1 MSTSSSWIKR
11 GELEAQAAAIRRY
24 FDAESDEY
32 ARSRAEEFSFIA
44 QKRIA
49 LAFLPPRMAR
59 VLDIGCGPAVLADD
73 LLARAD
79 EYCGI
84 DLSPEMIARANAR
97 MEGHPQRARCSLSVG
112 EAQALGFADAS
123 CDALVALG
131 LLEYLPSYEGALRE
145 MWRVLRPGGVVV
157 LAVPNRRSAY
167 RSCRRVADRARNALK
182 RLLRQAPRASERFR
196 WNPCVPA
203 RLDEELR
210 AAGFEKTAG
219 RYCNFILYP
228 LHDLHAGASLALNRA
243 LSRLGQ
249 PPLASRLG
257 AQYVVAAR
265 KP

>member
-1 MSTSSSWIKR
+1 MSTSSSWIKPR
-11 GELEAQAAAIRRY
+11 EPGAQAAAIRRY

-32 ARSRAEEFSFIA
+32 AQRRAEEFSFIA

-49 LAFLPPRMAR
+49 LALLPPRMAR
-59 VLDIGCGPAVLADD
+59 VLDIGCGPAVLAED

-84 DLSPEMIARANAR
+84 DLSPEMIARASAH
-97 MEGHPQRARCSLSVG
+97 MASHPQRERCSLSVG

-123 CDALVALG
+123 CDAIVALG

-145 MWRVLRPGGVVV
+145 MWRVLRSGGVAV

-167 RSCRRVADRARNALK
+167 RTCRRFADRARNGLK
-182 RLLRQAPRASERFR
+182 RLLGRPPRASERFHC
-196 WNPCVPA
+196 NPCVPA
-203 RLDEELR
+203 RLDDELR
-210 AAGFEKTAG
+210 AVGFEKAAG

-228 LHDLHAGASLALNRA
+228 LHDLHARASLALNRA
-243 LSRLGQ
+243 LSRLE
-249 PPLASRLG
+249 PLPLAPLLG